1 MTLEAKSI
9 KDARHSDAA
18 HLVPEASGLFDPKR
32 EYDAC
37 GVGFIANLKGVASH
51 QMVKDALYI
60 LENLEHRGAVGADP
74 IAGDGA
80 GLLIQIPH
88 AFFAEECAATLALVC
103 DARGAVNSDTE
114 RCCGKA
120 AVKTQHTLPQDSRL
134 KTQDSTLNT

>member
-1 MTLEAKSI
+1 MTLETKATTS
-9 KDARHSDAA
+9 ARHPDAA

-51 QMVKDALYI
+51 QIVKDALYI

-88 AFFAEECAATLALVC
+88 AFLDEECAQLKIKLPKP
-103 DARGAVNSDTE
+103 GHYAV
-114 RCCGKA
+114 G
-120 AVKTQHTLPQDSRL
+120 HLFMPQDERL
-134 KTQDSTLNT
+134 RAHCERVWTRIIRDAGIKLE